1 MKNNEHYIGVDVSK
15 NSLDIY
21 ALKGQEKLFYLRVSN
36 DEKGFKVFAKE
47 CKKHGIIPKKTLLC
61 LENTGVY
68 GYLLALWAVKNAY
81 NVWVENAISIK
92 RSLGLVR
99 GKNDKVDAHRIAL
112 YAFRFEDKCKLWQ
125 PPRKAIL
132 VLKQLL
138 TARKR
143 LITAKQRLQTPLK
156 EVVSFLSKK
165 EQKEIEKSCKPALE
179 GIKKSIKKI
188 DEKIDEH
195 IKKDTKISRMV
206 KIATSVDGIG
216 PQIAISFIVATNEF
230 KNAKNGKQ
238 VACYVGV
245 IPFEHTSGTSVK
257 GKSRVSHMANKPLK
271 SIMHMG
277 ALSAIQHSEELG
289 GYYQRKVKEGKP
301 KMSAINAVKNK
312 QILRMCACIRDD
324 RMYEKTYTKNL
335 EVS

>member
-1 MKNNEHYIGVDVSK
+1 MKNNEHYLGVDVSK
-15 NSLDIY
+15 KTLDIY

-36 DEKGFKVFAKE
+36 DKKGFKVIAKE
-47 CKKHGIIPKKTLLC
+47 CKKHGIIPQKTLLC
-61 LENTGVY
+61 LENTGIY
-68 GYLLALWAVKNAY
+68 GYPLASWAIKNAY

-112 YAFRFEDKCKLWQ
+112 YALRFEDRCKLWQ
-125 PPRKAIL
+125 PPRKSIL
-132 VLKQLL
+132 MLKQLL
-138 TARKR
+138 TTRKR
-143 LITAKQRLQTPLK
+143 LMNAKQRLQIPLK
-156 EVVSFLSKK
+156 EEVSFLSKK
-165 EQKEIEKSCKPALE
+165 EQKEIENSCNPALE

-188 DEKIDEH
+188 DTKIDDL
-195 IKKDTKISRMV
+195 IKSDTKISRMV

-216 PQIAISFIVATNEF
+216 IQIAISYIVATNEF

-257 GKSRVSHMANKPLK
+257 GRSRVSQMANKSLK
-271 SIMHMG
+271 SIIHMG
-277 ALSAIQHSEELG
+277 AISAIQHSKELG
-289 GYYQRKVKEGKP
+289 AYYQRKVKEGKA

-324 RMYEKTYTKNL
+324 RMYEKNYIKNL
-335 EVS
+335 EVP